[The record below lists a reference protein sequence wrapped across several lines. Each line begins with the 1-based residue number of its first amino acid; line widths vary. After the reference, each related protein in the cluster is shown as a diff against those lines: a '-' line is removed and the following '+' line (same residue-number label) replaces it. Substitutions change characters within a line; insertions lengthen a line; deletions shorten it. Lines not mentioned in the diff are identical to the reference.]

1 MDRFEEAIF
10 PRRDR
15 FSRALLRLVALADQR
30 GRSLRIDEFRVVLT
44 IGQIDISYELEL
56 FGRTVVR
63 RLHRGRVL
71 VSEESF
77 DFDQGL
83 DLFERAVI
91 EAER

>member
-15 FSRALLRLVALADQR
+15 FGRALLRLVAVADQR
-30 GRSLRIDEFRVVLT
+30 GRSLRIEEFRVVLT

-71 VSEESF
+71 THQESF